1 VLASGRSRRRYYVV
15 NHGANM
21 TLFLLSFFLIYGGTH
36 LYFYHKVKGAF
47 EPGIACSLLLGL
59 FLLMMVLTPILVR
72 VLEKVGL
79 ELPARLMAYS
89 GYLWMGFLFLFFSAA
104 IVLDIY
110 HLLLHAVAYLSHR
123 DLAPFLLSQR
133 VALAIPLAWAM
144 ATSCYGYFET
154 LDIKS
159 ERLVIETPKIP
170 RSVGKLTIVQV
181 SDLHLGLIVRRERLE
196 RVVEKIRGASPDIL
210 VSTGDLVDGEINRLT
225 GLSELLSE
233 IRPRYGKFAVTGN
246 HEVYAGLRQALDFTE
261 KAGFRVLRGEG
272 AVAGELVN
280 IAGVDDPV
288 NGRISNA
295 PRASEKR
302 LLDKLDRERFTL
314 LLKHRPAVDEGS
326 LGLFDLQ
333 LSGHVHKG
341 QIFPFNLLTHLFY
354 PVKMGHTRY
363 PQGSALYVSRGT
375 GTWGPPIRF
384 LAPPEVT
391 VIELRHGD

>member
-1 VLASGRSRRRYYVV
+1 LS
-15 NHGANM
+15 
-21 TLFLLSFFLIYGGTH
+21 LFLITFFLIYGGTH
-36 LYFYHKVKGAF
+36 LYFFLKVKWAF
-47 EPGIACSLLLGL
+47 APGTVNSLLLGL
-59 FLLMMVLTPILVR
+59 FLLVMVVSPLLVR
-72 VLEKVGL
+72 VLEKEGL
-79 ELPARLMAYS
+79 ELPARLMAYT

-110 HLLLHAVAYLSHR
+110 HLLLHAVAYISHR
-123 DLAPFLLSQR
+123 DLARFFLSKR
-133 VALAIPLAWAM
+133 VAVAIPLAWAM
-144 ATSCYGYFET
+144 ATACYGYFEA

-170 RSVGKLTIVQV
+170 PSLGKLTIVQV
-181 SDLHLGLIVRRERLE
+181 SDVHLGLIVRKERLE
-196 RVVEKIRGASPDIL
+196 RVVAQIRAASPDIL

-225 GLSELLSE
+225 GLAELLSE

-246 HEVYAGLRQALDFTE
+246 HEIYAGLRQALAFTE
-261 KAGFRVLRGEG
+261 KAGFRVLRGEIV
-272 AVAGELVN
+272 VAGGLVN

-288 NGRISNA
+288 IRRISNEA
-295 PRASEKR
+295 PASEKR
-302 LLDKLDRERFTL
+302 LLETLDRGRFTL
-314 LLKHRPAVDEGS
+314 LLKHRPAVDPES

-354 PVKMGHTRY
+354 PVKMGY
-363 PQGSALYVSRGT
+363 SLQPQGSSLYVSRGT

-391 VIELRHGD
+391 VIELRYSEKGQ